1 MRVDL
6 FASDTLRLANRKFS
20 RPFDVRR
27 LGELEELP
35 GKPRPSVIIGTAR
48 ELSRVHPKLLDPFK
62 TEGVRVIVMDAVPGS
77 PMPRF
82 PKEVIHCT
90 LPKLD
95 EREEWRILLAFLNN
109 AHDLLVLQ
117 KSSNRTQRDLQELTK
132 IGVLLSSEKDTD
144 KLLEL
149 ILTKSR
155 EITNC
160 DAGSLYLIEEKD
172 GEKRLLF
179 KMAQND
185 TIPLNLKE
193 SIMPLNDQSLAGYT
207 VLAGEPLVIDNAYEI
222 ESDKPFSHARW
233 IDKAINYRN
242 ITILTVPLKN
252 LKGEVVGALQL
263 LNRKR
268 DQKVQLVDPL
278 TAMVMVLPFDDHS
291 IELVSSLASLA
302 AVTLEK
308 NMLYESIQQLFEGFV
323 SASVKAIESRDPT
336 TSGHSERVAKLTV
349 GLAES
354 VNRINTGRFSTLR
367 FSEEDLR
374 ELRYASLLHDF
385 GKVGVRERVLVKANK
400 LYPEEEGILKM
411 KTKYV
416 KAALM
421 AWNWRRHLDTV
432 LEKGNGEYQNLKTG
446 MDSEIQEILKT
457 LEEDVGVIWEANQPK
472 VLAEGNFDRLL
483 SIADRIYT
491 EFDGEPLQL
500 ISKEQ
505 AQVLTIPRGSLTE
518 KERIDIESHVT
529 HTYNFLANIPWTK
542 ELKNVPNIAYN
553 HHEKLDAHG
562 YPRGVKKEEIPIQ
575 SRMMTICDI
584 FDALTASDRPYKKA
598 ISHERALDILGYER
612 KDGKLDSDLLDTF
625 IESKVYTLVEGE

>member
-6 FASDTLRLANRKFS
+6 FASETLRLANRKFS

-27 LGELEELP
+27 LSELEDLN
-35 GKPRPSVIIGTAR
+35 GKPKPSVVLGTAR
-48 ELSRVHPKLLDPFK
+48 ELSEIHPKHLEPLK
-62 TEGVRVIVMDAVPGS
+62 ESGVRVIVMDAIPGS

-82 PKEVIHCT
+82 QKEVIHCT

-117 KSSNRTQRDLQELTK
+117 KSSYRTQRDLQELTK

-160 DAGSLYLIEEKD
+160 DAGSLYLIEEKE

-193 SIMPLNDQSLAGYT
+193 SLMPLNDQSLAGYT
-207 VLAGEPLVIDNAYEI
+207 VLTGEPLVIDNAYEI
-222 ESDKPFSHARW
+222 DQSKPFSHARW
-233 IDKAINYRN
+233 IDKQINYRN

-263 LNRKR
+263 LNKKR
-268 DQKVQLVDPL
+268 DRNVQLVDPL
-278 TAMVMVLPFDDHS
+278 TAMVMVLPFDNHS

-308 NMLYESIQQLFEGFV
+308 NMLYESIQHLFEGFV
-323 SASVKAIESRDPT
+323 KASVKAIESRDPT

-354 VNRINTGRFSTLR
+354 VNRINTGRFSTIR
-367 FSEEDLR
+367 FSDEDLR
-374 ELRYASLLHDF
+374 EIRYASLLHDF
-385 GKVGVRERVLVKANK
+385 GKVGVRERVLVKAKK
-400 LYPEEEGILKM
+400 LYPEEEGVLKM
-411 KTKYV
+411 KEKYV
-416 KAALM
+416 KAAIM
-421 AWNWRRHLDTV
+421 AWNWRKRFDFIIENGGEVYERTKTKLDKEV
-432 LEKGNGEYQNLKTG
+432 N
-446 MDSEIQEILKT
+446 EILSM
-457 LEEDVGVIWEANQPK
+457 LEDDLGVIWEANEPK
-472 VLAEGNFDRLL
+472 VLAEGNFDKLL
-483 SIADRIYT
+483 GIADKIYT
-491 EFDGEPLQL
+491 HFEGEPLKL
-500 ISKEQ
+500 ITEEQ
-505 AQVLTIPRGSLTE
+505 AKVLTIPRGSLTE
-518 KERIDIESHVT
+518 RERIDIESHVT
-529 HTYNFLANIPWTK
+529 HTYNFLNKIPWTK
-542 ELKNVPNIAYN
+542 ELRNIPNIAYN
-553 HHEKLDAHG
+553 HHEKLDAKG
-562 YPRGVKKEEIPIQ
+562 YPRGVKKEDIPIQ

-598 ISHERALDILGYER
+598 VSHERALDILGFER
-612 KDGKLDSDLLDTF
+612 KDGKLDADLLDTF
-625 IESKVYTLVEGE
+625 IDAKVYQLVSED